1 MLPLK
6 IAIRFLCSG
15 KTQTILIVVGIAV
28 AISIQIFVGLLIDSL
43 QISLLDSTI
52 GRSPQIIITSA
63 TDTETIRDWRTIVTK
78 VKGLS
83 STRVVT
89 PVASANA
96 FVKTEEKELPV
107 VIKGF
112 DLTDADRIYKISGAV
127 YRGALFSSAREVLI
141 GKELNAEMGLTPG
154 DRIGILLPDGSEF
167 IFTVAGFYDLG
178 AASINKTWIIADL
191 KSVQQLF
198 KLNGR
203 VNAIEIATPDVF
215 SADTVAD
222 EIRTYLNDPAIKIE
236 NWKELNAELLSGLE
250 GQRVSSI
257 MIQAVI
263 ILSVVIAI
271 ASVLAISVLQKSR
284 QIGILKAMGIKDSAA
299 SMIFIYEGFLIG
311 IIGSIA
317 GIALGLGLLYSFNIF
332 ATRPDGTK
340 LFDLYIEN
348 GFIIRSW
355 IIALL
360 ASTFAGIIPARRS
373 LRLNPVDVI
382 REG

>member
-1 MLPLK
+1 MTNLRQNGFAK
-6 IAIRFLCSG
+6 ANRI
-15 KTQTILIVVGIAV
+15 
-28 AISIQIFVGLLIDSL
+28 
-43 QISLLDSTI
+43 
-52 GRSPQIIITSA
+52 
-63 TDTETIRDWRTIVTK
+63 
-78 VKGLS
+78 
-83 STRVVT
+83 
-89 PVASANA
+89 PV
-96 FVKTEEKELPV
+96 EQ
-107 VIKGF
+107 
-112 DLTDADRIYKISGAV
+112 YKQ
-127 YRGALFSSAREVLI
+127 
-141 GKELNAEMGLTPG
+141 N
-154 DRIGILLPDGSEF
+154 
-167 IFTVAGFYDLG
+167 
-178 AASINKTWIIADL
+178 
-191 KSVQQLF
+191 
-198 KLNGR
+198 
-203 VNAIEIATPDVF
+203 
-215 SADTVAD
+215 D